1 MSFNDPSSHD
11 PLPIGPSMSR
21 ITCTCV
27 AILAIATGHAQ
38 EKPASADKQKQF
50 AAEAMKKAE
59 VKDARVIETANL
71 VVATHLPE
79 AKAKSLTETVEKLY
93 VLANKAL
100 KVDLADAK
108 AKTLVFTF
116 PEVDQYRQFKR
127 SVIKE
132 RAADDE
138 FASYDVKRDDGYV
151 AVSARRGE
159 KNPNFEAIA
168 GTEVCRAVLA
178 RKAGNARLSEWM
190 KDGFARAVSWRLDSK
205 NAATDRST
213 VQRLAPRLAKG
224 AKGTPVVD
232 KAWTGTGRD
241 KDVIAASLM
250 DFLTFGSGS
259 EKLGSLLSSMIPSTA
274 IDNPTFVEA
283 LKGTDWMV
291 EDLDRAW
298 RDWIGKG
305 SPAGK

>member
-1 MSFNDPSSHD
+1 
-11 PLPIGPSMSR
+11 MSR
-21 ITCTCV
+21 FLSSAIILLAV
-27 AILAIATGHAQ
+27 ANSQAQ
-38 EKPASADKQKQF
+38 DKPATSDKQKDF
-50 AAEAMKKAE
+50 AVEAMKKAE

-79 AKAKSLTETVEKLY
+79 AKAKSLADTVEKLY

-132 RAADDE
+132 RANEDE
-138 FASYDVKRDDGYV
+138 FPSYDVKRDDGYV
-151 AVSARRGE
+151 AVAARRGE
-159 KNPNFEAIA
+159 KNANFEAIA

-178 RKAGNARLSEWM
+178 RKAGNARLAEWM
-190 KDGFARAVSWRLDSK
+190 KDGFARAVTWRLDPK

-224 AKGTPVVD
+224 AKGMLVVD

-250 DFLTFGSGS
+250 DFLTFGPGS

-283 LKGTDWMV
+283 LKGTDWLV

-298 RDWIGKG
+298 RDWITKG